1 LSRLGS
7 LKLTNLFEKSDDYV
21 ITGAL
26 HKIKDGANFIA
37 FDCYGMILA
46 ISEEIHEKLFDA
58 SNYIAP

>member
-1 LSRLGS
+1 